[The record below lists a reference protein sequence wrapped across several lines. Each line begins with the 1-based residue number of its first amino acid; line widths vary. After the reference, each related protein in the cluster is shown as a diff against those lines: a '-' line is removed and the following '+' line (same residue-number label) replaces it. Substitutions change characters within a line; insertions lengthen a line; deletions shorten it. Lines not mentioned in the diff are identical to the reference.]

1 MSAGGHGRPRVLPLR
16 AAAFVGRTL
25 RGEWQGIVVDPLR
38 QLRRRGPF
46 ALSLAFLAAFG
57 VIFFHDLAQRPTG
70 ALVVWRLGG
79 VTADLPLWL
88 ALLRTPV
95 SLYVPALD
103 LPVWAGITQL
113 FLAFALA
120 ELALGRARTLAV
132 AYVTTLAG
140 TLTVRVMIALGPGW
154 WGLGLPPEAGQVLDT
169 GPSAA
174 VVGLFTYISVVRR
187 APVVFVLT
195 GGSMVWESIAVPNL
209 AGREHLIAVA
219 AAIVLGL
226 LHGHRPQWPGTR
238 FRLRLRRASA
248 RGGVPATEAD
258 GPAGAGGEPAGSGAG
273 SAGAGGEPAGSG
285 AGSAGA
291 GGEPAGSGAG
301 SAGAAAEPAGPAAL
315 KAGASGEAG
324 AGPAGLRAGAGAF
337 VADGDLC
344 AGDVCA
350 KSGIAPADA
359 PTSAGSRG
367 ARPRTVDASSMPPAA
382 PDSNPPACSAPL
394 SHPDAPPA
402 VSPTHSPSSPASP
415 AAPAASAEPP
425 GSPDSVSDGRC
436 GPILN

>member
-1 MSAGGHGRPRVLPLR
+1 MSEDGHRRPRGPLLR
-16 AAAFVGRTL
+16 AAAFTGRTL
-25 RGEWQGIVVDPLR
+25 RGEWQGIVVEPLR

-132 AYVTTLAG
+132 AYATTLAG
-140 TLTVRVMIALGPGW
+140 TLTVRLMIALGPGW

-174 VVGLFTYISVVRR
+174 VVGLFTYLSVVRR
-187 APVVFVLT
+187 APVVFTLT

-226 LHGHRPQWPGTR
+226 LHGHRPHWLVP
-238 FRLRLRRASA
+238 RLPLRRPSGR
-248 RGGVPATEAD
+248 RGPD
-258 GPAGAGGEPAGSGAG
+258 GPDAIAGGGAVG
-273 SAGAGGEPAGSG
+273 
-285 AGSAGA
+285 
-291 GGEPAGSGAG
+291 
-301 SAGAAAEPAGPAAL
+301 AGAAGGDVAAGDRPGAV
-315 KAGASGEAG
+315 AGAEAEASGG
-324 AGPAGLRAGAGAF
+324 AVGVSAEGGGGAFADAAACVGGGETRSRAPDGSRASEGARISEGSRASDGSRTSDRSRISDGLRAP
-337 VADGDLC
+337 DGLC
-344 AGDVCA
+344 PPD
-350 KSGIAPADA
+350 
-359 PTSAGSRG
+359 
-367 ARPRTVDASSMPPAA
+367 RPRASDGSPTPPPA
-382 PDSNPPACSAPL
+382 PESNPSAASAP
-394 SHPDAPPA
+394 PPDTDAPPA
-402 VSPTHSPSSPASP
+402 MSPTSAPPRPASP
-415 AAPAASAEPP
+415 SAPAASAEAP
-425 GSPDSVSDGRC
+425 GPSGSVHDGRC